1 MARRRFLLM
10 TAGAAL
16 LVSLLS
22 GATVGAHG
30 NAVNIAL
37 TCITPNPARPL
48 TKVCTAFL
56 KYTDGDP
63 VSRARFQMTAQR
75 EGASEAALPPVIFRP
90 LDREGVYSATITF
103 PAYGRWRMKFQV
115 REPGS
120 GEAELLDELLP
131 PLPGVA
137 PEVRARLQVVFTFGL
152 ADARNLVVRVIHFLA
167 SASWFA
173 LVFLVLALSL
183 LLTPEQRWRPL
194 ARVARAFPWTAGGS
208 LMLVAMS
215 GIYNALY
222 NVPTR
227 APGIFAPRVLASL
240 PFGEAYLAAFFV
252 KMGLMLAILV
262 ATTLLAL
269 ALRRV
274 YGQPAP
280 IGGGTVHGPG
290 MSRADPERT
299 VRWLAAFN
307 LLLGLLTFADVVVL
321 GYLHIITHVGG
332 AAGAR

>member
-22 GATVGAHG
+22 GATVEAHG

-37 TCITPNPARPL
+37 TCVTPDPARPL
-48 TKVCTAFL
+48 IKVCTAFL

-63 VSRARFQMTAQR
+63 VSKARFQMTARR
-75 EGASEAALPPVIFRP
+75 EGASEAALGPVVFTP

-120 GEAELLDELLP
+120 GEAELVDELLP
-131 PLPGVA
+131 PLPGAA

-152 ADARNLVVRVIHFLA
+152 VDARNLIVRIIHFLA

-173 LVFLVLALSL
+173 LVFLVLVLSL
-183 LLTPEQRWRPL
+183 LLTPEQRWHPL
-194 ARVARAFPWTAGGS
+194 RRVAGAFPWAAGGS
-208 LMLVAMS
+208 LMLIAMS
-215 GIYNALY
+215 GIYNAMY

-227 APGIFAPRVLASL
+227 APGIFAPQVLATL
-240 PFGEAYLAAFFV
+240 PFGKAYLVAFFV
-252 KMGLMLAILV
+252 KMGLMLAMLI
-262 ATTLLAL
+262 ATPLLAI
-269 ALRRV
+269 ALRKV
-274 YGQPAP
+274 YHQQAP
-280 IGGGTVHGPG
+280 RGGGSTDASDA
-290 MSRADPERT
+290 SRADPERT
-299 VRWLAAFN
+299 VKWLAASN
-307 LLLGLLTFADVVVL
+307 LLLGLLTFANVVVL
-321 GYLHIITHVGG
+321 GYLHMISHVGG

>member
-1 MARRRFLLM
+1 MTGRRFLLI
-10 TAGAAL
+10 AGGAAL
-16 LVSLLS
+16 LVGLLA
-22 GATVGAHG
+22 GTTVEAHG
-30 NAVNIAL
+30 NTVNIAL
-37 TCITPNPARPL
+37 TCATPDPARPL
-48 TKVCTAFL
+48 IKVCTAFL

-63 VSRARFQMTAQR
+63 VLNALFQMTARR
-75 EGASEAALPPVIFRP
+75 EGAAEADVGPVIFQS

-103 PAYGRWRMKFQV
+103 PAYGRWRMRFQV

-120 GEAELLDELLP
+120 GEAELLDEFLP

-152 ADARNLVVRVIHFLA
+152 ADVRNLAVRVIHFLA
-167 SASWFA
+167 SALWFA
-173 LVFLVLALSL
+173 LVSLVLVLSL

-194 ARVARAFPWTAGGS
+194 RRVAGTFPWAAGGS
-208 LMLVAMS
+208 LTLIASS

-227 APGIFAPRVLASL
+227 APGLFAPRVLASL
-240 PFGEAYLAAFFV
+240 PFGKAYLAAFFV

-269 ALRRV
+269 ALRGV
-274 YGQPAP
+274 YRQAAP
-280 IGGGTVHGPG
+280 VSGGTAFGSGEFPG
-290 MSRADPERT
+290 NPERA
-299 VRWLAAFN
+299 VRRLAALN
-307 LLLGLLTFADVVVL
+307 LLLGLLTFANVVVL
-321 GYLHIITHVGG
+321 GYLHIISHVGG

>member
-1 MARRRFLLM
+1 MAARRFLLM

-16 LVSLLS
+16 LVSLVS
-22 GATVGAHG
+22 GATVEAHG

-37 TCITPNPARPL
+37 TCITPDPARPL

-63 VSRARFQMTAQR
+63 VSKARFQMTARR
-75 EGASEAALPPVIFRP
+75 EGASEAALGPVVFTP
-90 LDREGVYSATITF
+90 LNREGVYSATITF
-103 PAYGRWRMKFQV
+103 PAYGRWRMRFQV

-120 GEAELLDELLP
+120 GEAELLEELLP

-194 ARVARAFPWTAGGS
+194 RRVTGAFPWTAGGS
-208 LMLVAMS
+208 LILIAIS

-240 PFGEAYLAAFFV
+240 PFGKAYLAAFFV
-252 KMGLMLAILV
+252 KMGLMVAILI

-269 ALRRV
+269 ALRNV
-274 YGQPAP
+274 YSQPAP
-280 IGGGTVHGPG
+280 VGGATGTGPG

-307 LLLGLLTFADVVVL
+307 LLLGLLTFANVVVL
-321 GYLHIITHVGG
+321 GYLHIISHVGG

>member
-1 MARRRFLLM
+1 MEGRRFLLM
-10 TAGAAL
+10 TTGAVL

-22 GATVGAHG
+22 GATVEAHG
-30 NAVNIAL
+30 NVVNIAL
-37 TCITPNPARPL
+37 TCVTPDPARPL

-63 VSRARFQMTAQR
+63 VSKGDFQMTARR
-75 EGASEAALPPVIFRP
+75 EGASALALGPVIFTP

-120 GEAELLDELLP
+120 GEAELVDELLP
-131 PLPGVA
+131 PLPGAA

-152 ADARNLVVRVIHFLA
+152 VDARNLIVRVIHFLA

-173 LVFLVLALSL
+173 LVFLVLVLSL

-194 ARVARAFPWTAGGS
+194 KRVAGAFPWAAGGS
-208 LMLVAMS
+208 LMLIAMS
-215 GIYNALY
+215 GTYNALY

-227 APGIFAPRVLASL
+227 APGIFAPQALATL
-240 PFGEAYLAAFFV
+240 PFGKAYLAAFFV
-252 KMGLMLAILV
+252 KMGLVLAILI
-262 ATTLLAL
+262 ATPMLAL
-269 ALRRV
+269 ALRKA
-274 YGQPAP
+274 YDLPAP
-280 IGGGTVHGPG
+280 LGGGMNDASGV
-290 MSRADPERT
+290 SRADPERT
-299 VRWLAAFN
+299 VRWLAALN
-307 LLLGLLTFADVVVL
+307 LLLGLLTFANVVVL
-321 GYLHIITHVGG
+321 GYLHMISHVGG